1 MLALRE
7 IRTRAGLLMSGKIVR
22 IVIPDGPIAQGSK
35 VYCEDGS
42 AIGGIRAV
50 TLKCS
55 VDDPVWR
62 LSLDIN
68 PCFQN
73 QLPIEAE
80 LIAVGIGNIKQLTDE
95 QLAQLGLQRIK
106 E

>member
-1 MLALRE
+1 
-7 IRTRAGLLMSGKIVR
+7 MSSNIVK
-22 IVIPDGPIAQGSK
+22 IVIPDGPIARGTK

-42 AIGGIRAV
+42 AIGGIKAV

-68 PCFQN
+68 PRFQN
-73 QLPIEAE
+73 QLPIDAE
-80 LIAVGIGNIKQLTDE
+80 LTAVGIGDIKQLADE

-106 E
+106 D